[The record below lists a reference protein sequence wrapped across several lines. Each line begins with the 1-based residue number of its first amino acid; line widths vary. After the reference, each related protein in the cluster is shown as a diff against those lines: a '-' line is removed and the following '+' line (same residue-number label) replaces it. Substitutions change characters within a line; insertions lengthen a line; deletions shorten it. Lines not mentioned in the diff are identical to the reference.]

1 MEAVCHN
8 ILHAGEG
15 ELGESVTVMG
25 VHTPYIAACEAADH
39 FDCCEMSEHNLN
51 DSDIDGCT
59 RYIQVDW
66 HDGPHRFAV
75 RCYVRRQYDATKIEP
90 ATTTGEQR

>member
-1 MEAVCHN
+1 MEAECHN

-25 VHTPYIAACEAADH
+25 VHTPYIAACEAADY
-39 FDCCEMSEHNLN
+39 FDQGEMRDHDLTA
-51 DSDIDGCT
+51 SDIDGIT
-59 RYIQVDW
+59 RFIQVDW

-75 RCYVRRQYDATKIEP
+75 RCHIERRYDATRIDQP
-90 ATTTGEQR
+90 TAQGE